1 MLTIT
6 LDDVVKPYLHL
17 PTAIQTALIR
27 VETHPTFRALTKG
40 ALKVL
45 KTLVTRASSV
55 NGMATIRAR
64 VDRMAEEAK
73 LCEKTVQRSLR
84 KFAEFDW
91 VHPMS
96 DGRSEYGVFESKRYV
111 FTPALCELIALPTKC
126 KPSPA
131 PAQETQ
137 MSDGA
142 IYVDLSL
149 KKDLQ
154 EISIKNREG
163 QPPTLP
169 PTVTKIPEETGISAT
184 GVCKLLGVARRA
196 DYKLEDVYLIAK
208 PYLEKIGTNAVRCY
222 RYLHAMLVNPKKVDY
237 AGKAAQERRNGDTDP
252 AKALAAIAAHC
263 RFKRYYHVSNG
274 IRVRFFDGT
283 AEVSRDGNCELYAGT
298 QMQGLYKGI
307 ANGNLVEVIE

>member
-1 MLTIT
+1 
-6 LDDVVKPYLHL
+6 
-17 PTAIQTALIR
+17 
-27 VETHPTFRALTKG
+27 
-40 ALKVL
+40 
-45 KTLVTRASSV
+45 
-55 NGMATIRAR
+55 MADEAR
-64 VDRMAEEAK
+64 VSY
-73 LCEKTVQRSLR
+73 KTVQRAMR
-84 KFAEFDW
+84 TFREFEW
-91 VHPMS
+91 VLPVTE
-96 DGRSEYGVFESKRYV
+96 GRSEYGVFESKRYV
-111 FTPALCELIALPTKC
+111 FTPGLCKLIDLPTTS
-126 KPSPA
+126 KPVPTV
-131 PAQETQ
+131 AQETE

-169 PTVTKIPEETGISAT
+169 PTVTKIPKETGISAT
-184 GVCKLLGVARRA
+184 GVCKLLGIARRA

-208 PYLEKIGTNAVRCY
+208 PYLEKIGTNAARCY

-283 AEVSRDGNCELYAGT
+283 AEVSRHGNCELYAGT

>member
-1 MLTIT
+1 MHPKT
-6 LDDVVKPYLHL
+6 LDDIVRPYLHL
-17 PTAIQTALIR
+17 PTTVQCALVR
-27 VETHPTFRALTKG
+27 VETHPVFRALTR
-40 ALKVL
+40 ATLAVL
-45 KTLVTRASSV
+45 KTLVTRSSAT
-55 NGMATIRAR
+55 NGTAIIRAR
-64 VDRMAEEAK
+64 VDKMADEAGVSY
-73 LCEKTVQRSLR
+73 KTVQRAMR
-84 KFAEFDW
+84 TFREFEW
-91 VHPMS
+91 VLPATE
-96 DGRSEYGVFESKRYV
+96 GRSEYGVFESKRYV
-111 FTPALCELIALPTKC
+111 FTPGLCELIDLPTKS
-126 KPSPA
+126 KPA
-131 PAQETQ
+131 PALAQETE

-196 DYKLEDVYLIAK
+196 DYKLEDVYLLAK
-208 PYLEKIGTNAVRCY
+208 PYLEKIGTNAARCY

-283 AEVSRDGNCELYAGT
+283 AEVSRNGNCELYAGT